1 MKYGVPY
8 QGSKSAIADI
18 IVNALPS
25 GGTFYDLFSGG
36 CAISHCA
43 ALSKKWNRVF
53 INDVNPFGPKLF
65 LDAVN
70 GELPSKEK
78 FVSRNEF
85 LIKKD
90 VDSYISIMWSFGN
103 NQRDYMYSMDLE
115 PKKLSAHAAYFKNG
129 DTPNIRLQHL
139 ERRRRL
145 DKIKTTFEDCDTKL
159 EINCSSYSDVCIE
172 GAGVIYCDI
181 PYEKTNNRYKL
192 SSGFCYGKFYE
203 WARSQTLPVYV
214 SSYQMPKD
222 GFEEVLAID
231 FVQRLSSSG
240 SSKVTEKL
248 FVAKK

>member
-18 IVNALPS
+18 IVDAIPS

-43 ALSKKWNRVF
+43 ALSKKWNKIF
-53 INDVNPFGPKLF
+53 INDINPFGPKLF
-65 LDAVN
+65 FDTVY
-70 GELPSKEK
+70 GKLPSKEE

-85 LIKKD
+85 FDKKD
-90 VDSYISIMWSFGN
+90 VDPYISIMWSFGN
-103 NQRDYMYSMDLE
+103 NQRDYMYSRDLE
-115 PKKLSAHAAYFKNG
+115 PKKLSAHVAYFKNG
-129 DTPNIRLQHL
+129 VTPNIRLQHL

-145 DKIKTTFEDCDTKL
+145 DDIKATFGDCDIKL
-159 EINCSSYSDVCIE
+159 EINCSSYSDVDIKE
-172 GAGVIYCDI
+172 GGVIYCDI

-192 SSGFCYGKFYE
+192 NSVFCYEKFYE
-203 WARSQTLPVYV
+203 WACSQTLPVYV
-214 SSYQMPKD
+214 SSYQMPNSD
-222 GFEEVLAID
+222 FEEVMAID
-231 FVQRLSSSG
+231 FVQRLSSNG